1 MDLTEPRG
9 QTDMGIDRSDMV
21 LTALTKRRRRNHQS
35 EVLISIE
42 QNLRT
47 LVRSDSG
54 DETLW
59 KGKNNVYMSEF
70 ITWNTWNHVRS
81 TTSKVSWHKSL
92 CVEEAGSE
100 PLWTPLLYRLVYYLE
115 FLSQSELD
123 RVSLFLARYAFQ
135 AAIHTTVCHSS
146 LLDTRSK
153 LQFTQYGGRG
163 MLERMVR
170 FCPRRK
176 STLSSSTR
184 LSETELCHYKG
195 TMPGLWVVHIKHGME
210 LSKFDPSR

>member
-42 QNLRT
+42 QNLRA

-92 CVEEAGSE
+92 WFNQS
-100 PLWTPLLYRLVYYLE
+100 TP
-115 FLSQSELD
+115 
-123 RVSLFLARYAFQ
+123 
-135 AAIHTTVCHSS
+135 
-146 LLDTRSK
+146 
-153 LQFTQYGGRG
+153 
-163 MLERMVR
+163 
-170 FCPRRK
+170 
-176 STLSSSTR
+176 
-184 LSETELCHYKG
+184 
-195 TMPGLWVVHIKHGME
+195 
-210 LSKFDPSR
+210 KF